1 MGWSGEDG
9 RWSPAGALKLYK
21 PLICTY
27 YILPHPTT
35 IATPMPKATSMVLM
49 SMPESRV
56 ISPRFPQIRGEG
68 DVEVAGNGIPR

>member
-27 YILPHPTT
+27 YILPHTTT
-35 IATPMPKATSMVLM
+35 IDTPMPTTS
-49 SMPESRV
+49 
-56 ISPRFPQIRGEG
+56 FNGA
-68 DVEVAGNGIPR
+68 DVDAREQSYFAALSAD